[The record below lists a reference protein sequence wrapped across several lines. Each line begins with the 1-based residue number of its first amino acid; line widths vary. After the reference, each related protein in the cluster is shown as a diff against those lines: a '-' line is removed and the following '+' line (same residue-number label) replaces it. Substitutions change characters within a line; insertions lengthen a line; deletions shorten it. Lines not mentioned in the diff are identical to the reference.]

1 MELPLW
7 LRCPSGSAVPVAP
20 LCRDALH
27 LPQAFTTGWEPLRG
41 TLCSEPVSDK
51 RGGRVAAKGTGSVH
65 YPCQPLCPPAGH
77 SRLAGASRAH
87 RWGWQLGFHG
97 RFRPALVLSLHQAAP
112 KYCPCLGSTVAVAL
126 TESGLPAPYAPS
138 PSCRA
143 ALGCECYSQ
152 NTPRAT
158 APKTASEWL
167 LPGSQ
172 SLRVLLTLAQCCPC
186 GASLGCLGARRVLG
200 SSILSPPLLP
210 SWEMEPMMPTPWRC
224 QHLGSAST
232 SAVPAA
238 LPTPA
243 QDCTG
248 SLSPKRARVGEEG
261 EAPWGRQDPGT
272 ACSPS
277 G

>member
-1 MELPLW
+1 M
-7 LRCPSGSAVPVAP
+7 
-20 LCRDALH
+20 
-27 LPQAFTTGWEPLRG
+27 
-41 TLCSEPVSDK
+41 
-51 RGGRVAAKGTGSVH
+51 
-65 YPCQPLCPPAGH
+65 
-77 SRLAGASRAH
+77 
-87 RWGWQLGFHG
+87 
-97 RFRPALVLSLHQAAP
+97 
-112 KYCPCLGSTVAVAL
+112 AL
-126 TESGLPAPYAPS
+126 TESGLPAPYTPS

-210 SWEMEPMMPTPWRC
+210 SWEMEPTMPTPWRC

-261 EAPWGRQDPGT
+261 EAPWGRTAALRVPLLAEAVPAAWQGAGRGCCHASAAPRAAPGLVLWFAHVVGAQGGCRGDSAAGRGAEVSFRT
-272 ACSPS
+272 PGRAAVAWRGAGAAGGCSGCP
-277 G
+277 